1 MHWDT
6 WNTWAVCLQCG
17 AAIPSVLLCK
27 LKGQRR
33 GFAVRG
39 LCTMAVRAI
48 LVDVY
53 HTSDSCSCA
62 NKWNS
67 TLSWGHKFLNMLSIK
82 HITLSHLTS
91 LTNYRALV
99 NLLKMPRFCFS
110 MSHVLGSFYRYCSIS
125 MTALVPPK
133 SQGLEVY
140 LLLKGEI
147 FIQLY
152 GSKG

>member
-1 MHWDT
+1 MKYVGSVSAVWCCYTFSFALQAKGAKT
-6 WNTWAVCLQCG
+6 WFCCERT
-17 AAIPSVLLCK
+17 
-27 LKGQRR
+27 
-33 GFAVRG
+33 

-99 NLLKMPRFCFS
+99 KLLKMPRFCFS
-110 MSHVLGSFYRYCSIS
+110 MSHVLGSFYRNCSIS